1 MRLYGNLLADSSCGR
16 APLKIGDSKMALE
29 PGDIVQLKSG
39 GPLMTVVAMEKSDVR
54 CIWHSASAE
63 ALCSALI
70 PAVALD
76 HIDLADDEDLE
87 DEEEED

>member
-1 MRLYGNLLADSSCGR
+1 MRLYGSLLTDSFGGWDS
-16 APLKIGDSKMALE
+16 LKIGDSKMALE

-39 GPLMTVVAMEKSDVR
+39 GPLMTVVAVEKSDVR

-70 PAVALD
+70 PAAALD
-76 HIDLADDEDLE
+76 HIDLADDEDL

>member
-1 MRLYGNLLADSSCGR
+1 MT
-16 APLKIGDSKMALE
+16 LE
-29 PGDIVQLKSG
+29 PGSVVQLKSG
-39 GPLMTVVAMEKSDVR
+39 GPLMTVVGVEKGEVR

-70 PAVALD
+70 PAAALD

>member
-1 MRLYGNLLADSSCGR
+1 MLGYWLILDTSSAQANR
-16 APLKIGDSKMALE
+16 RNMMALE
-29 PGDIVQLKSG
+29 PGDVVQLKSG
-39 GPLMTVVAMEKSDVR
+39 GPLMTVVAVEKSDVR

-70 PAVALD
+70 PAAALD

-87 DEEEED
+87 DEEGED

>member
-1 MRLYGNLLADSSCGR
+1 MS
-16 APLKIGDSKMALE
+16 LE

-39 GPLMTVVAMEKSDVR
+39 GPLMTVVGVENTDVR

-70 PAVALD
+70 PAAALD
-76 HIDLADDEDLE
+76 HIDLADDEDL